1 MPSKQTVDNDAEELL
16 QSPEGL
22 ELKGN
27 LSFSR
32 LNPLAGE
39 LARDTK
45 QPQLCGWI
53 TGIAYAIVHDD
64 GKNSQYGPFNRIIGE
79 FFALPWNRSVE
90 ITATE
95 MFLPGTAERF
105 VVAAVEKGG
114 TCPIRFEG
122 WAFPDTSGRKGGTGY
137 VYKVFLRQ
145 PPGVLSAARRM
156 AIECGIIDAPL
167 PPPALALEEMDPET
181 GELADGLAELLKGGA
196 KKPVEAPEDVAAE

>member
-1 MPSKQTVDNDAEELL
+1 MSSKQQVNNADNEIV

-32 LNPLAGE
+32 LNPLAGV

-53 TGIAYAIVHDD
+53 TGIAYAHAEGEGNY
-64 GKNSQYGPFNRIIGE
+64 GKFTRIIGE
-79 FFALPWNRSVE
+79 FFALPHNRASE

-105 VVAAVEKGG
+105 VCAAIDKAG

-122 WAFPDTSGRKGGTGY
+122 WCYPDDSGRKGGTGY
-137 VYKVFLRQ
+137 VYRVFVRQ

-156 AIECGIIDAPL
+156 AIECGIIEAPPL
-167 PPPALALEEMDPET
+167 PPPLAIAGGDDEIYDPDT
-181 GELADGLAELLKGGA
+181 GELADGLASILKGEGG
-196 KKPVEAPEDVAAE
+196 PVAAAAE

>member
-1 MPSKQTVDNDAEELL
+1 MPSKQTANNDADQLA
-16 QSPEGL
+16 QSPEGF

-32 LNPLAGE
+32 LNPLAGI

-45 QPQLCGWI
+45 EPVLCGWI
-53 TGIAYAIVHDD
+53 TGIAYAHAEGEGTY
-64 GKNSQYGPFNRIIGE
+64 GKFNRIIGE
-79 FFALPWNRSVE
+79 FFALPFNRSTE

-105 VVAAVEKGG
+105 VIAAIDKAGQ
-114 TCPIRFEG
+114 CPVRFEG
-122 WAFPDTSGRKGGTGY
+122 WAFPDDSGRKGGTGY
-137 VYKVFLRQ
+137 VYKVFVRQ

-167 PPPALALEEMDPET
+167 PPPPLAIEDDAIYDRET
-181 GELADGLAELLKGGA
+181 GELADGLADLLKGKAGMA
-196 KKPVEAPEDVAAE
+196 PGTVFAVE